1 MVGFWFPPRSAYMCG
16 ETACVTPGKSACV
29 TPQDTESPRAAL
41 PEKISVTWINM
52 VRVTPSDPQR
62 ACVTP
67 SDPQRACVTSLK
79 RACVTP
85 DETDESCAARAR
97 TCAEGIVRA
106 ACDAFEHGKRW
117 EGHERPLLRAALRT
131 IEECENLIRSLYRPQ
146 DVQAEVSAMID
157 ERANGRE
164 DER

>member
-16 ETACVTPGKSACV
+16 ERACVTSRTARRGHENACV
-29 TPQDTESPRAAL
+29 TPQDTER
-41 PEKISVTWINM
+41 T
-52 VRVTPSDPQR
+52 
-62 ACVTP
+62 CVT
-67 SDPQRACVTSLK
+67 SGDPKRACVTSLK

-106 ACDAFEHGKRW
+106 ACDAFDHGKRW

-131 IEECENLIRSLYRPQ
+131 IEECENLVRSLYRPQ

-164 DER
+164 DERR